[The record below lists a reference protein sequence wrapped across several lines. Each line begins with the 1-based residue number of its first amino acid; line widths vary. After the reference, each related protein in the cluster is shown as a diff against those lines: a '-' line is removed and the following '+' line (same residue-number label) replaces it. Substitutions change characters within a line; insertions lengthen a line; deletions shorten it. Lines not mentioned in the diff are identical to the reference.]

1 MKSVVAFALSWVAA
15 WCQVVVVATMPWSAL
30 ATSLDPLADV
40 PICHADAQQGQ
51 QPSQPTGDSHD
62 CVLCAI
68 CQSHGSSAVVPVSA
82 PVTLHQPPVALVHFV
97 LPQPP

>member
-30 ATSLDPLADV
+30 APSLDPLADV

-51 QPSQPTGDSHD
+51 QPPHNGRQSR
-62 CVLCAI
+62 LCPL
-68 CQSHGSSAVVPVSA
+68 CDL
-82 PVTLHQPPVALVHFV
+82 PVT
-97 LPQPP
+97 